1 MICLFHIFLV
11 SLHKNINNNIVTNI
25 KYRINVVGD
34 NKSGTLLFCTFKADG
49 KTLARGVFNFDT
61 DRFSVISWSKR
72 NLKKKGISKS
82 KAIEILRKELL
93 YQYDWI
99 LK

>member
-1 MICLFHIFLV
+1 M
-11 SLHKNINNNIVTNI
+11 HKNINNNIVTNI
-25 KYRINVVGD
+25 KYKINVVGD

-61 DRFSVISWSKR
+61 ERFYVIAWSNR
-72 NLKKKGISKS
+72 NLKKKGLYKS

-93 YQYDWI
+93 YQYD
-99 LK
+99 

>member
-1 MICLFHIFLV
+1 M
-11 SLHKNINNNIVTNI
+11 TNI

-49 KTLARGVFNFDT
+49 KTLARGVFSFDT
-61 DRFSVISWSKR
+61 ERFSVISWSKR

>member
-1 MICLFHIFLV
+1 MV
-11 SLHKNINNNIVTNI
+11 NI

-49 KTLARGVFNFDT
+49 KTLARGVFSFDT
-61 DRFSVISWSKR
+61 ERFSVISWNKR
-72 NLKKKGISKS
+72 NLKKKGISKNE
-82 KAIEILRKELL
+82 AIEILRKELL
-93 YQYDWI
+93 YQYDWV

>member
-1 MICLFHIFLV
+1 MISLFYIFLV

-61 DRFSVISWSKR
+61 ERFSVISWSKR